1 MYVRSFKYLKSQSIF
16 LLGPRG
22 TGKSTWLKSQFKNSF
37 YFDLL
42 DEGLFQD
49 LLRDPQ
55 LFKQKLNLLV
65 AQGNPPELIVIDEIQ
80 RLPSL
85 LNYVQKAI
93 VEDKLQFVLTGSSAR
108 KLKRDQA
115 NLLAGRAITR
125 RFNPLTALELD
136 QDFDLKFSLKFGH
149 LPAVFSAESPQDYL
163 RSYVGTYL
171 REEVQQE
178 ALVRN
183 LALFAKFM
191 ESAAFSQGQ
200 VLSVQSLASDVGVDR
215 KTAEAYVQILEDL
228 LIASRIPVFQKRAK
242 RKMTT
247 KPKFY
252 YFDVGVYRTLKK
264 QGPLDPVDEVEGAAV
279 ETLVYQEIKSYIE
292 NNNLDL
298 EIFFYRTQSKHEVDF
313 VLYGSHGFFAIEVKR
328 SSKFRNQDLE
338 HIKEFKQDY
347 KNSKCLFFYLGD
359 EEYLTD
365 DKIHIVPLQKA
376 LLNLDKIL
384 VYDDQ

>member
-1 MYVRSFKYLKSQSIF
+1 MYPRFFKYLKSQSIF

-22 TGKSTWLKSQFKNSF
+22 TGKSTWLKNQFQDSV

-42 DEGLFQD
+42 DESLFQD

-55 LFKQKLNLLV
+55 LFKQKLNLV
-65 AQGNPPELIVIDEIQ
+65 MAKNSHSEHVIVDEIQ

-93 VEDKLQFVLTGSSAR
+93 VEDKLKFILTGSSAR
-108 KLKRDQA
+108 KLKRDHA

-125 RFNPLTALELD
+125 SFNPLTALELGK
-136 QDFDLKFSLKFGH
+136 DFDLTFSLKFGH
-149 LPAVFSAESPQDYL
+149 LPAVFSAESPLDYL
-163 RSYVGTYL
+163 KSYVGTYL

-183 LALFAKFM
+183 LATFARFM
-191 ESAAFSQGQ
+191 ESAAFSQAQ

-215 KTAEAYVQILEDL
+215 KTAESYVQILEDL
-228 LIASRIPVFQKRAK
+228 LIANRIPVFQKRSK

-264 QGPLDPVDEVEGAAV
+264 QGPLDPIEEVEGAAL
-279 ETLVYQEIKSYIE
+279 ETLVYQELKGYVE
-292 NNNLDL
+292 NNNIDL
-298 EIFFYRTQSKHEVDF
+298 EIFFYRTQNKHEVDF
-313 VLYGSHGFFAIEVKR
+313 VLYGPQGFFAIEVKR
-328 SSKFRNQDLE
+328 SSKLRNQDLE

-347 KNSKCLFFYLGD
+347 KNAKCLFFYLGS

-376 LLNLDKIL
+376 LLSLDKL
-384 VYDDQ
+384 LQY